1 MSAKRAPLALLV
13 EVRDQYGTR
22 QIAATPV
29 YLGDDGDL
37 RNPLFEWSGRYN
49 DVADLEIS
57 ALVDTGA
64 NPCAGGAPYGLRV
77 SFKPFRVELAQAEA
91 MTKTLRKVQRGL
103 ETMDN
108 ERGYVR
114 DGDLG
119 TYLTRVAEILGVKH
133 YYVRTTAQMR
143 EMTGERYRKLD
154 GSGLQY
160 WLSDAAANNYPLS
173 NPGRG

>member
-57 ALVDTGA
+57 ALVDTGS
-64 NPCAGGAPYGLRV
+64 NPVRGRCPVWAAGLVQAVPGGVGAG
-77 SFKPFRVELAQAEA
+77 
-91 MTKTLRKVQRGL
+91 RGH
-103 ETMDN
+103 D
-108 ERGYVR
+108 
-114 DGDLG
+114 
-119 TYLTRVAEILGVKH
+119 
-133 YYVRTTAQMR
+133 Q
-143 EMTGERYRKLD
+143 
-154 GSGLQY
+154 
-160 WLSDAAANNYPLS
+160 DAAQGAAGP
-173 NPGRG
+173 